1 MITCR
6 TVLQPGRT
14 AVGYGRPGPGSCF
27 IFHLPLISEGTR
39 VPATGLNANTAVI
52 SSKARNVNNMLQN
65 RYICRLRYGE
75 TLLRK
80 TYIGRIVNSQHV
92 IIRYQII
99 VLNRCMATAN
109 HLTAI
114 STHQHIRVVACAIRL
129 ASPDAEAKAAII
141 GSETT
146 YIIESEIINLQR
158 SGLTNFQIE
167 QLHQSTIRIAH
178 SGGIQSRRKS
188 GV

>member
-39 VPATGLNANTAVI
+39 VPTTGLNANTAVI

-65 RYICRLRYGE
+65 LYICRLRYGE

-92 IIRYQII
+92 IIRNQII
-99 VLNRCMATAN
+99 VLNSHMAAAID
-109 HLTAI
+109 LTAI
-114 STHQHIRVVACAIRL
+114 SAHQHIGIVATGIRG
-129 ASPDAEAKAAII
+129 ASSDAEVKAAII
-141 GSETT
+141 CSKTA
-146 YIIESEIINLQR
+146 YIIEGEIINLQR

-178 SGGIQSRRKS
+178 SGGIQSR
-188 GV
+188 